1 MYLPLKFP
9 ISILIKTIEEFP
21 KNSAVSYSKDYYIDG
36 QNIQL
41 IFFQK
46 LPLREGKWP
55 PKLHPGGG
63 FFGPWSFITLKN
75 SHQDLSDGGVKLYLE
90 FLEVDHWAAKT

>member
-1 MYLPLKFP
+1 MFKEFQNHLMYLPLKFP

-41 IFFQK
+41 IFFPK
-46 LPLREGKWP
+46 ITTEGRKMAT
-55 PKLHPGGG
+55 K
-63 FFGPWSFITLKN
+63 ITPRGVDFLD
-75 SHQDLSDGGVKLYLE
+75 HDLISP
-90 FLEVDHWAAKT
+90 